1 MPKLTFLRPDGAEAA
16 TLEVADGTSVMAA
29 AIANGVDGIVGEC
42 GGNCM
47 CATCH
52 VYVEEPWTGA
62 LPALSE
68 DEDALLEGAASD
80 RRPESR
86 LGCQLKMGAE
96 LDGLAVRLPQR
107 QI

>member
-1 MPKLTFLRPDGAEAA
+1 MPKVIYVSAA
-16 TLEVADGTSVMAA
+16 GVEQAVDAVEGESVMAA
-29 AIANGVDGIVGEC
+29 AVKNGVPGIIGEC

-62 LPALSE
+62 LPPLSE
-68 DEDALLEGAASD
+68 DEDALLEGAASE

-86 LGCQLKMGAE
+86 LGCQLKMSAG
-96 LDGLAVRLPQR
+96 LDGLTVRLPPCQV
-107 QI
+107 